1 MSIECYTGNR
11 WIARDPGTGT
21 YTDDIKIRNNFRS
34 LEYHWGPKAKIQI
47 PKEDE
52 FDCFKLN
59 YMGNGHTL
67 IFNKYNYFGYADF
80 NGKRIYRK
88 IIIHDGEVLIE
99 DFSNDVDLEEYTSW
113 GEANN
118 GTKILF
124 SNGYKRVN

>member
-1 MSIECYTGNR
+1 M
-11 WIARDPGTGT
+11 
-21 YTDDIKIRNNFRS
+21 
-34 LEYHWGPKAKIQI
+34 
-47 PKEDE
+47 
-52 FDCFKLN
+52 FKFII
-59 YMGNGHTL
+59 L

-113 GEANN
+113 GEDNN

-124 SNGYKRVN
+124 SNGYKRVNWF